1 MGGATKPG
9 GGGGVQLPVFH
20 PPDPRPPGCSDSR
33 RTAMFYTSY
42 SRHSQK
48 TEKLFAS
55 ALTPGICALLQKM
68 LTGCPACRLAEIIQ
82 TKQAG
87 NFTKFMLS
95 TPTSLLL

>member
-1 MGGATKPG
+1 MPVLTKPG
-9 GGGGVQLPVFH
+9 GGGCNSLSFTLPTPFLLAVV
-20 PPDPRPPGCSDSR
+20 
-33 RTAMFYTSY
+33 TAGTSMFYTSY

-95 TPTSLLL
+95 TPTSPLL